1 MHSKS
6 ISRIANLCE
15 LTSDTRSGSNLRHL
29 ARAAASSLVVV
40 ATACAAQTAPAPA
53 PGNIPARP
61 PVAAAPV
68 GSPPDMAPLV
78 PPPAPTPLMA
88 QQQSPGASG
97 STSGSTSGTTS
108 GSISRFVIN
117 PEGNVDG
124 FILADG
130 ALVHFPPHMSSQLV
144 ALVQRGD
151 AIRIAGLRDGAGNV
165 SAQQITNERT
175 GQTLNDQPP
184 PVDAPRTP
192 PALRGAGLVKL
203 SVKGTVMRVT
213 TAPRGEPDGVILKD
227 GTIIKMPP
235 PVAQQFMTLLRP
247 DAVVAARG
255 YGTRNQYGEALQATA
270 FGTPDNITQLYND
283 LPN

>member
-1 MHSKS
+1 MSSKS
-6 ISRIANLCE
+6 ISRIANLCV
-15 LTSDTRSGSNLRHL
+15 LTSYARSGSNLT
-29 ARAAASSLVVV
+29 RAAAISVAVV
-40 ATACAAQTAPAPA
+40 ATACAAQSAPAPA
-53 PGNIPARP
+53 PGNTPAPP

-68 GSPPDMAPLV
+68 GSTPNMAPPV

-88 QQQSPGASG
+88 QQQSPVAIGTISG
-97 STSGSTSGTTS
+97 TTSGTTS

-117 PEGNVDG
+117 PEGDVDG

-144 ALVQRGD
+144 ALVRRGD
-151 AIRIAGLRDGAGNV
+151 AVRIIGLRDDAGIV

-175 GQTLNDQPP
+175 GQQLVDQPP
-184 PVDAPRTP
+184 SVDVPHAP

-203 SVKGTVMRVT
+203 SVSGTVMRVT

-235 PVAQQFMTLLRP
+235 PVAQQFANLLRP
-247 DAVVAARG
+247 DAVIAARG

-270 FGTPDNITQLYND
+270 FGTPNNITQLYNN

>member
-1 MHSKS
+1 MPSKS

-15 LTSDTRSGSNLRHL
+15 LTSCTRSGSNLT
-29 ARAAASSLVVV
+29 RAAAISLVIV

-53 PGNIPARP
+53 PGNIPAPP
-61 PVAAAPV
+61 PVAAAPM
-68 GSPPDMAPLV
+68 GSTLNMAPPV
-78 PPPAPTPLMA
+78 PPPAPTPFMA
-88 QQQSPGASG
+88 QQQSPVAI
-97 STSGSTSGTTS
+97 GT
-108 GSISRFVIN
+108 ISRFVIN
-117 PEGNVDG
+117 PEGDVDG

-144 ALVQRGD
+144 ALVHRGD
-151 AIRIAGLRDGAGNV
+151 AVRIAGLRDGAGNV

-175 GQTLNDQPP
+175 GQTLIDQPP
-184 PVDAPRTP
+184 PVDVPRAP

-235 PVAQQFMTLLRP
+235 PVAQQFTNLLRP

>member
-1 MHSKS
+1 MSLKS
-6 ISRIANLCE
+6 ISRIANLRE
-15 LTSDTRSGSNLRHL
+15 LTGYACPGSNL
-29 ARAAASSLVVV
+29 ARAAAISLVVV
-40 ATACAAQTAPAPA
+40 ATTCAAQTAPAPA
-53 PGNIPARP
+53 PGNIPAPP

-68 GSPPDMAPLV
+68 GNIPNVAPQAA
-78 PPPAPTPLMA
+78 PPAPAPFMA
-88 QQQSPGASG
+88 QQQSLVASG
-97 STSGSTSGTTS
+97 T
-108 GSISRFVIN
+108 ISRFVIN
-117 PEGNVDG
+117 PEGDVDG

-144 ALVQRGD
+144 ALVRRGD
-151 AIRIAGLRDGAGNV
+151 AVRIIGLRDGAGNV

-175 GQTLNDQPP
+175 GQQLVDQPL
-184 PVDAPRTP
+184 PVDVPRAP

-235 PVAQQFMTLLRP
+235 PVAQQFANLLRP
-247 DAVVAARG
+247 DAVIAARG

-270 FGTPDNITQLYND
+270 FGTPNNITQLYND
-283 LPN
+283 FPN

>member
-1 MHSKS
+1 
-6 ISRIANLCE
+6 
-15 LTSDTRSGSNLRHL
+15 
-29 ARAAASSLVVV
+29 
-40 ATACAAQTAPAPA
+40 
-53 PGNIPARP
+53 
-61 PVAAAPV
+61 
-68 GSPPDMAPLV
+68 
-78 PPPAPTPLMA
+78 MA
-88 QQQSPGASG
+88 QQQSPLS
-97 STSGSTSGTTS
+97 SGTTS
-108 GSISRFVIN
+108 GSISRFVTN
-117 PEGNVDG
+117 PEGDVDG

-144 ALVQRGD
+144 ALVRRGD
-151 AIRIAGLRDGAGNV
+151 AVRIVGLRDGAGNV

-175 GQTLNDQPP
+175 GQQLNDQPP
-184 PVDAPRTP
+184 PVDALRAP

-203 SVKGTVMRVT
+203 SVKGIVMRVT

-235 PVAQQFMTLLRP
+235 PIAQQFTNLLRP
-247 DAVVAARG
+247 DAVIAARG

>member
-1 MHSKS
+1 MSSKS

-15 LTSDTRSGSNLRHL
+15 LNRYTRSGSSV
-29 ARAAASSLVVV
+29 ARAAAFSLVVV

-53 PGNIPARP
+53 PANVPAPP

-68 GSPPDMAPLV
+68 DSFPNMAPPV
-78 PPPAPTPLMA
+78 PPPAPTPFMA
-88 QQQSPGASG
+88 QQQSPV
-97 STSGSTSGTTS
+97 STGT
-108 GSISRFVIN
+108 IIRFVIN
-117 PEGNVDG
+117 PEGDVDG
-124 FILADG
+124 FILSDG
-130 ALVHFPPHMSSQLV
+130 ALVQFPPHMRAQLV
-144 ALVQRGD
+144 ALVHRGD
-151 AIRIAGLRDGAGNV
+151 AVRIVGLRDGAGNV
-165 SAQQITNERT
+165 GAQQITNERT
-175 GQTLNDQPP
+175 GQTLIDQPP
-184 PVDAPRTP
+184 PVDVPRAP

-227 GTIIKMPP
+227 GTVIKMPP
-235 PVAQQFMTLLRP
+235 PVAQQFTNLLRP
-247 DAVVAARG
+247 DALVAARG